1 MVGISAA
8 ASLRYISQGTASSK
22 SDWLSSAQA
31 AINASQ
37 NQAGIM
43 GALNSLSQTGGRG
56 SIGSFL
62 SSSKTFAGNFATIS
76 QTTVSKYGSYYAQL
90 ASQNQQKAA
99 RAALKKALE
108 ALSASQNKVKP
119 KNTLPSY
126 MYLGDGSSLD
136 TNKGILTRKDGTQ
149 IDITTG
155 AEVVNPADIV
165 QMGNGSYLNTATNIM
180 TLSDGTK
187 IDTVT
192 GLKVSTTA

>member
-8 ASLRYISQGTASSK
+8 ASLRYISQGTASSN

-43 GALNSLSQTGGRG
+43 GALNSLANSGGTG
-56 SIGSFL
+56 SISSFL

-90 ASQNQQKAA
+90 ASQNQQKTAQ
-99 RAALKKALE
+99 AALQKALE

-119 KNTLPSY
+119 TNTLPSF
-126 MYLGDGSSLD
+126 MYLGDGTSLD
-136 TNKGILTRKDGTQ
+136 TGTGIMTRKDGTK

-180 TLSDGTK
+180 TLNDGTK